1 MTNTPARDPID
12 VYALSFGHYVPS
24 VVMCTIILAAS
35 LTAELFDVYFELLY
49 VKMAIDSDT
58 SHFYSILAS
67 CNRGCKLTQAM
78 SGVIII
84 KFIA

>member
-1 MTNTPARDPID
+1 
-12 VYALSFGHYVPS
+12 
-24 VVMCTIILAAS
+24 MCTIILAAS
-35 LTAELFDVYFELLY
+35 LTAVLFDVYCESLY

-67 CNRGCKLTQAM
+67 YNGAYKLTQAM

-84 KFIA
+84 KYIA